1 MLDRALS
8 VQALRPRPSRA
19 NACARSSRATAPP
32 VGPLPTGPTA
42 AIQTETG
49 ELVAFALPH
58 RANGRSWRIA
68 RSVNPH
74 VLRQVSEADIG
85 RQVVLVFK
93 AAGRG
98 RRSSH
103 SALLA
108 ANALR
113 PSNPGDSPSPSTPN
127 TTNQERPTITIED
140 FVFSG
145 GFEEAGFPPCF
156 PWIYAPSGLL
166 STSSSSCPGRP

>member
-1 MLDRALS
+1 MLDRAPS

-19 NACARSSRATAPP
+19 NASARSSRATAPP

-42 AIQTETG
+42 AIQTDTG

-98 RRSSH
+98 TAIVAFGLTR
-103 SALLA
+103 
-108 ANALR
+108 
-113 PSNPGDSPSPSTPN
+113 G
-127 TTNQERPTITIED
+127 ERPQA
-140 FVFSG
+140 
-145 GFEEAGFPPCF
+145 FESRRFTVTVH
-156 PWIYAPSGLL
+156 S
-166 STSSSSCPGRP
+166 